1 MFHAVDPRTG
11 ALGEW
16 FEETS
21 PEKFDQ
27 LLAAA
32 TSAAASRE
40 LAQVGAR
47 ADALT
52 GTACRL
58 RLRAAEI
65 IASAQAE
72 TGLPAPRL
80 EGELE
85 RTCVQLEMLAEVI
98 LAGDHLEVIIDHAA
112 PQAAPVP
119 RPDIRRMLV
128 PLGPVAVFGASNF
141 PLAFSTAGGDTAAAL
156 AAGCPVIVKGHPSH
170 PGTGTLVAAELDAAV
185 AEAGLPMGTFGHIL
199 ASDNTLGEQL
209 VSDDRIEAVAFTGSF
224 HGGTTIV
231 ARAAARS
238 RPIPV
243 YAEMGSLN
251 PLVVTADALRA
262 RGTQIADGLATSV
275 ASFGGQLC
283 TKPGL
288 VLVPA
293 GECADR
299 FISMLGELLHAR
311 SPEVLL
317 SERIAD
323 AFASGIATLEAL
335 AGVARVTPPGSD
347 STGGYR
353 ASPVLFSAPA
363 ALLSEDGPLRDE
375 HFGPAIVVLVYTSE
389 DELRRAVCAIGG
401 QLTATIH
408 AEESEHS
415 ELEWLV
421 SLCARQAGRVIFDGF
436 PTGVSVCWAMQHGGP
451 YPASSSAEATSVGMT
466 SIRRFLRP
474 VAFQNAP
481 SSILHPALRDD
492 NPLRIWQRVNGRLI
506 RENAYDATARRH
518 DLAS

>member
-1 MFHAVDPRTG
+1 
-11 ALGEW
+11 
-16 FEETS
+16 
-21 PEKFDQ
+21 
-27 LLAAA
+27 
-32 TSAAASRE
+32 
-40 LAQVGAR
+40 
-47 ADALT
+47 
-52 GTACRL
+52 
-58 RLRAAEI
+58 
-65 IASAQAE
+65 
-72 TGLPAPRL
+72 
-80 EGELE
+80 
-85 RTCVQLEMLAEVI
+85 MLAEVI
-98 LAGDHLEVIIDHAA
+98 VAGDHLEAIIDYAD
-112 PQAAPVP
+112 PQAASVP

-170 PGTGTLVAAELDAAV
+170 PGTGTLVAAQLAEAV
-185 AEAGLPMGTFGHIL
+185 AEARLPAGTFGHIL
-199 ASDNTLGEQL
+199 DSGNTLGEQL
-209 VSDDRIEAVAFTGSF
+209 VGDDRIEAVAFTGSF
-224 HGGTTIV
+224 QGGTALA

-251 PLVVTADALRA
+251 PLIVTAGALRA
-262 RGTQIADGLATSV
+262 RGEQIADGLATSV
-275 ASFGGQLC
+275 ANFGGQLC

-293 GECADR
+293 GDSADR
-299 FISMLGELLHAR
+299 FISTLGELLHAR

-323 AFASGIATLEAL
+323 AFASGIATLDGLL
-335 AGVARVTPPGSD
+335 AVARVTPNGSD
-347 STGGYR
+347 STAGYR
-353 ASPVLFSAPA
+353 ASPVLFTASA
-363 ALLSEDGPLRDE
+363 ALLSEDGPLREE
-375 HFGPAIVVLVYTSE
+375 HFGPAVIVLTYTSE
-389 DELRRAVCAIGG
+389 DELRRAVSAIGG

-408 AEESEHS
+408 AQEGEHP
-415 ELEWLV
+415 ELHWLI

-481 SSILHPALRDD
+481 HSTLHPALQDG
-492 NPLRIWQRVNGRLI
+492 NPLGIWRRVNGRLT
-506 RENAYDATARRH
+506 REQRV
-518 DLAS
+518 